1 MSRKTKNKHR
11 KNTKSRDTINKTKA
25 VKIVDA
31 RTTTIF
37 TLR

>member
-1 MSRKTKNKHR
+1 MSQRRKNKHR
-11 KNTKSRDTINKTKA
+11 KNTKSRDTIKKTKA
-25 VKIVDA
+25 VKIVDD

>member
-1 MSRKTKNKHR
+1 MKTSIA

-25 VKIVDA
+25 VKVVDD

-37 TLR
+37 MLP